1 MHLKTYGF
9 KISNGNMQKKKI
21 TLVDYVKREGS
32 PSVISSTPIN
42 LRIYKEVN
50 NTNT

>member
-1 MHLKTYGF
+1 MGLKSQMVTCK
-9 KISNGNMQKKKI
+9 KIKI